1 MLVFPGFYLLV
12 EHSSQVA
19 IAPPSIRC
27 NEPLMSRSIRPA
39 LFAVLIPVAVVQI
52 AHADDAA
59 PVSEVQPAALPHV
72 TVVGNKEAE
81 DNYRVESVDSIG
93 PLGSMKL
100 LDAPYSIGIL
110 SSELIQNSQATNF
123 KDVSKYLPLVAYQEQ
138 QGADILRPQTR
149 GMQGGNFQNSRMD
162 GMTFFITVANAM
174 EQFQQIEV
182 INGVSASL
190 YGPANPS
197 GMFNFVSKRPTDY
210 DLREV
215 TVSYASDSIGT
226 AHVDLGGKIDSNGV
240 VSYRFNGVFGEGD
253 AWVEHSHAKRVL
265 GSLAVDV
272 RPLDDTVIETNY
284 SHYHL
289 IDTGYPGW
297 FSYSEKINL
306 PPAPDPKNVGYGQNY
321 AGVDLLTRMGSVRL
335 KHDFNSDWHL
345 VAGALNQDAS
355 RDINTPVNNLTN
367 NNGNYTSSLANGFAP
382 RFIMTSDAAYL
393 DGNFTTWGMAH
404 DLTIGTAGYKS
415 QSYSVITPATA
426 ANVLLGSANIN
437 SPKIFPFPAAGL
449 PNTGLN
455 FDSSTTY
462 QQGINIGDTI
472 RFTDAWA
479 ARLAVSQDWFHVDNY
494 NAKAVA
500 LPEYANHGLSPTA
513 SLMYKPQSNMT
524 VYATFASS
532 LQAGDLAPTGTNPP
546 LINAGQSLPPYR
558 SEEYEVGYKASLA
571 KIDFTA
577 ALFRI
582 QRPFANVNP
591 ADNAFEISGLQ
602 VNRGVELSAVG
613 EVISGLTVY
622 GGVTLLDAKLEDTPL
637 ATTNDKIY
645 VGAPKLKG
653 NTLFEYHFPAVQGLV
668 ASFDWQFSGP
678 RAANDTNSFF
688 VAGYNLFDLGAR
700 YTSTV
705 LTKSVTWRLAVD
717 NVADKHYWSTVAPS
731 NLTGANTGNLLAHF
745 GSPRTVL
752 ASASIDF

>member
-1 MLVFPGFYLLV
+1 MA
-12 EHSSQVA
+12 EA
-19 IAPPSIRC
+19 
-27 NEPLMSRSIRPA
+27 E
-39 LFAVLIPVAVVQI
+39 
-52 AHADDAA
+52 DAA
-59 PVSEVQPAALPHV
+59 AVSDAPPAALPHV
-72 TVVGNKEAE
+72 TVIGNKESE
-81 DNYRVESVDSIG
+81 NNYRVESVDSIG
-93 PLGSMKL
+93 PLGSMKI

-123 KDVSKYLPLVAYQEQ
+123 KDISKYLPLVAYQEQ

-197 GMFNFVSKRPTDY
+197 GMFNFVSKRPTDS

-240 VSYRFNGVFGEGD
+240 VSYRFNGLFGEGD

-284 SHYHL
+284 SYYHL

-321 AGVDLLTRMGSVRL
+321 AGVDLLTRTGSIRL

-345 VAGALNQDAS
+345 VVGALNQDAS

-426 ANVLLGSANIN
+426 ASVLLGTANIN
-437 SPKIFPFPAAGL
+437 SPKIFPFPKAGL

-472 RFTDAWA
+472 RFTDQWA
-479 ARLAVSQDWFHVDNY
+479 TRLAVSQDWFHVDNY
-494 NAKAVA
+494 NAKAAA

-546 LINAGQSLPPYR
+546 LVNAGQSLPPYR
-558 SEEYEVGYKASLA
+558 SKEYEVGYKASLD
-571 KIDFTA
+571 KIDLTA

-582 QRPFANVNP
+582 QRPFANINP
-591 ADNAFEISGLQ
+591 ADNAFEITGLQ
-602 VNRGVELSAVG
+602 VNRGLELSAVG
-613 EVISGLTVY
+613 EVVSGLTVY
-622 GGVTLLDAKLEDTPL
+622 GGVTLLDAKLENTPL

-645 VGAPKLKG
+645 VGAPKFKG
-653 NTLFEYHFPAVQGLV
+653 NTLFEYHFPAIQGLV
-668 ASFDWQFSGP
+668 ASFDWQFTGP

-700 YTSTV
+700 YTSTI

-717 NVADKHYWSTVAPS
+717 NLADRHYWSTVAPS

-745 GSPRTVL
+745 GSPRTLL

>member
-1 MLVFPGFYLLV
+1 
-12 EHSSQVA
+12 
-19 IAPPSIRC
+19 
-27 NEPLMSRSIRPA
+27 MSRSIRSV
-39 LFAVLIPVAVVQI
+39 LFAVLSPLSLAPI

-59 PVSEVQPAALPHV
+59 PVTEAQPALSHV
-72 TVVGNKEAE
+72 TVTGNKEAE
-81 DNYRVESVDSIG
+81 DNYRVESVDSLG

-110 SSELIQNSQATNF
+110 SSDLMQNSQATNF
-123 KDVSKYLPLVAYQEQ
+123 KDISKYLPLVAYQEQ

-182 INGVSASL
+182 VNGVSASL

-226 AHVDLGGKIDSNGV
+226 AHVDLGGKIDGNGV
-240 VSYRFNGVFGEGD
+240 VSYRFNGSFGEGD

-272 RPLDDTVIETNY
+272 RPFDDTVIETNY
-284 SHYHL
+284 SYYHL

-297 FSYSEKINL
+297 FSYSEKITL

-345 VAGALNQDAS
+345 VVGALNQDAS
-355 RDINTPVNNLTN
+355 RDINTPVNNLTTN
-367 NNGNYTSSLANGFAP
+367 SGNYTSSLANGFAP

-393 DGNFTTWGMAH
+393 NGNFTALGMAH

-415 QSYSVITPATA
+415 QSYSVITPATPA
-426 ANVLLGSANIN
+426 SVLLGTANIN
-437 SPKIFPFPAAGL
+437 SPVIFPFPAAGL

-494 NAKAVA
+494 NAKAVE
-500 LPEYANHGLSPTA
+500 LPEYADRGLSPTA

-524 VYATFASS
+524 IYATFASS

-546 LINAGQSLPPYR
+546 LVNAGQSLPPYR
-558 SEEYEVGYKASLA
+558 SKEYEVGYKASLA

-602 VNRGVELSAVG
+602 VNRGLELSAVG

-637 ATTNDKIY
+637 TSTNDKIY
-645 VGAPKLKG
+645 VGAPKVKG
-653 NTLFEYHFPAVQGLV
+653 NTLFEYHFPTVQGLV

-688 VAGYNLFDLGAR
+688 VAGYNLFDVGAR
-700 YTSTV
+700 YTSTI

-717 NVADKHYWSTVAPS
+717 NLADKHYWSTVAPS

>member
-1 MLVFPGFYLLV
+1 M
-12 EHSSQVA
+12 
-19 IAPPSIRC
+19 I
-27 NEPLMSRSIRPA
+27 RSIRSV
-39 LFAVLIPVAVVQI
+39 LFAVLFPLSLAPV

-59 PVSEVQPAALPHV
+59 PATEAQPALSHV
-72 TVVGNKEAE
+72 TVTGNKEAE
-81 DNYRVESVDSIG
+81 DNYRVESVDSLG

-110 SSELIQNSQATNF
+110 SSDLMQNSQATNF
-123 KDVSKYLPLVAYQEQ
+123 KDISKYLPLVAYQEQ

-182 INGVSASL
+182 VNGVSASL

-240 VSYRFNGVFGEGD
+240 VSYRFNGLFGEGD
-253 AWVEHSHAKRVL
+253 AWIEHSHAKRVL

-272 RPLDDTVIETNY
+272 RPFDDTVIETNY
-284 SHYHL
+284 SYYHL

-297 FSYSEKINL
+297 FSYSEKITL

-345 VAGALNQDAS
+345 VVGALNQDAS
-355 RDINTPVNNLTN
+355 RDINTPVNNLTTN
-367 NNGNYTSSLANGFAP
+367 SGNYTSSLANGFAP

-393 DGNFTTWGMAH
+393 NGSFTALGMAH

-415 QSYSVITPATA
+415 RSYSVITPATPA
-426 ANVLLGSANIN
+426 SVLLGTANIN
-437 SPKIFPFPAAGL
+437 SPVIFPFPAAGL

-494 NAKAVA
+494 NAKAVEQ
-500 LPEYANHGLSPTA
+500 PEYADRGLSPTA

-524 VYATFASS
+524 IYATFASS
-532 LQAGDLAPTGTNPP
+532 LQAGDMAPTGTNPP
-546 LINAGQSLPPYR
+546 LVNAGQSLPPYR
-558 SEEYEVGYKASLA
+558 SKEYEVGYKASLA

-602 VNRGVELSAVG
+602 VNRGLELSAVG

-637 ATTNDKIY
+637 TSTNDKIY
-645 VGAPKLKG
+645 VGAPKVKG
-653 NTLFEYHFPAVQGLV
+653 NTLFEYHFPTVQGLV

-688 VAGYNLFDLGAR
+688 VAGYNLFDVGAR
-700 YTSTV
+700 YTSTI
-705 LTKSVTWRLAVD
+705 LTKNVTWRLAVD
-717 NVADKHYWSTVAPS
+717 NLADKHYWSTVAPS

>member
-1 MLVFPGFYLLV
+1 L
-12 EHSSQVA
+12 A
-19 IAPPSIRC
+19 
-27 NEPLMSRSIRPA
+27 
-39 LFAVLIPVAVVQI
+39 QI
-52 AHADDAA
+52 AKADDAA
-59 PVSEVQPAALPHV
+59 PVSEVQPPVLPRV
-72 TVVGNKEAE
+72 TVVGNKESD
-81 DNYRVESVDSIG
+81 DNYRVESVDSLG
-93 PLGSMKL
+93 PLGSTKV
-100 LDAPYSIGIL
+100 LDTPYTIGIL
-110 SSELIQNSQATNF
+110 SEDLIKNSQATNF

-182 INGVSASL
+182 VNGVSASL

-240 VSYRFNGVFGEGD
+240 VSYRFNGLFGEGD

-272 RPLDDTVIETNY
+272 RPLENTVIETNY
-284 SHYHL
+284 SYYHL

-297 FSYSEKINL
+297 FSYSEKIVL
-306 PPAPDPKNVGYGQNY
+306 PPAPDPKDVGYGQNY
-321 AGVDLLTRMGSVRL
+321 AGVDMLTRMGSVRL
-335 KHDFNSDWHL
+335 KHDFDSDWHL
-345 VAGALNQDAS
+345 VVGGLNQDAS

-404 DLTIGTAGYKS
+404 DLTIGAAGYKS

-426 ANVLLGSANIN
+426 ASVLLGSANID
-437 SPKIFPFPAAGL
+437 SPRIFPFPAAGL

-472 RFTDAWA
+472 RFTDQWA
-479 ARLAVSQDWFHVDNY
+479 TRLAVSQDWFHVDNY
-494 NAKAVA
+494 NAKAVE
-500 LPEYANHGLSPTA
+500 LPEYADRGVSPTA
-513 SLMYKPQSNMT
+513 SLMYKPVSNMT

-532 LQAGDLAPTGTNPP
+532 LQAGDLAPAGTV
-546 LINAGQSLPPYR
+546 NAGTSLAPYR
-558 SEEYEVGYKASLA
+558 SKEYEVGYKASLA

-582 QRPFANVNP
+582 ERPFANINL
-591 ADNAFEISGLQ
+591 ADNTFEISGLQ
-602 VNRGVELSAVG
+602 VNRGLELSAVG

-637 ATTNDKIY
+637 ASTNDKIY
-645 VGAPKLKG
+645 VGAPKVKG
-653 NTLFEYHFPAVQGLV
+653 NTLFEYHFPVVPGLV
-668 ASFDWQFSGP
+668 TSFDWQFSGP

-688 VAGYNLFDLGAR
+688 VAGYNLFDVGAR
-700 YTSTV
+700 YTSAV

-717 NVADKHYWSTVAPS
+717 NLADKHYWSTVAPS

>member
-1 MLVFPGFYLLV
+1 
-12 EHSSQVA
+12 
-19 IAPPSIRC
+19 
-27 NEPLMSRSIRPA
+27 MSRSIHPA
-39 LFAVLIPVAVVQI
+39 LFAVLILVALAQI
-52 AHADDAA
+52 AEADDAA

-93 PLGSMKL
+93 PLGSVKL

-123 KDVSKYLPLVAYQEQ
+123 KDISKYLPLVAYQEQ

-253 AWVEHSHAKRVL
+253 AWVEHGHAKRVL

-284 SHYHL
+284 SYYHL

-345 VAGALNQDAS
+345 VVGALNQDAS

-415 QSYSVITPATA
+415 QSYSVITPATVSS
-426 ANVLLGSANIN
+426 VLLGAANIN
-437 SPKIFPFPAAGL
+437 SPQIFPFPAAGL

-494 NAKAVA
+494 NAKAVE

-558 SEEYEVGYKASLA
+558 SKEYEVGYKASLA

-602 VNRGVELSAVG
+602 VNRGVEFSAVG

-637 ATTNDKIY
+637 ASTNDKIY

-653 NTLFEYHFPAVQGLV
+653 NTLFEYHFPAIQGLV

-705 LTKSVTWRLAVD
+705 LTKNVTWRLAVD

>member
-1 MLVFPGFYLLV
+1 
-12 EHSSQVA
+12 
-19 IAPPSIRC
+19 
-27 NEPLMSRSIRPA
+27 MSRSIHPA
-39 LFAVLIPVAVVQI
+39 LFAVLIPVALAQI
-52 AHADDAA
+52 AEADDAA

-93 PLGSMKL
+93 PLGSVKL

-123 KDVSKYLPLVAYQEQ
+123 KDISKYLPLVAYQEQ

-253 AWVEHSHAKRVL
+253 AWVEHGHAKRVL

-284 SHYHL
+284 SYYHL

-345 VAGALNQDAS
+345 VVGALNQDAS

-382 RFIMTSDAAYL
+382 RFVMTSDAAYL

-426 ANVLLGSANIN
+426 ANVLLGAANIN
-437 SPKIFPFPAAGL
+437 NPQIFPFPAAGL

-494 NAKAVA
+494 NAKAVE

-558 SEEYEVGYKASLA
+558 SKEYEVGYKASLA

-637 ATTNDKIY
+637 ASTNDKIY
-645 VGAPKLKG
+645 VGAPKFKG
-653 NTLFEYHFPAVQGLV
+653 NTLFEYHFPAIQGLV

-705 LTKSVTWRLAVD
+705 LTKNVTWRLAVD
-717 NVADKHYWSTVAPS
+717 NVADEHYWSTVAPS

>member
-1 MLVFPGFYLLV
+1 
-12 EHSSQVA
+12 
-19 IAPPSIRC
+19 
-27 NEPLMSRSIRPA
+27 MSRSIRSV
-39 LFAVLIPVAVVQI
+39 LFAVLFPLSLASI
-52 AHADDAA
+52 AHADDTPVAA
-59 PVSEVQPAALPHV
+59 PQTQSSTVSHV
-72 TVVGNKEAE
+72 TVVGNKETE
-81 DNYRVESVDSIG
+81 DNYRVESVDSLG

-100 LDAPYSIGIL
+100 LDAPYSIGII
-110 SSELIQNSQATNF
+110 SSDLMQNSQATNF
-123 KDVSKYLPLVAYQEQ
+123 KDISKYLPLVAYQEQ

-182 INGVSASL
+182 VNGVSASL

-240 VSYRFNGVFGEGD
+240 VSYRFNGLFGEGD

-272 RPLDDTVIETNY
+272 RPFDDTVIETNY
-284 SHYHL
+284 SYYHL
-289 IDTGYPGW
+289 TDTGYPGW
-297 FSYSEKINL
+297 FSYSEKIIL

-345 VAGALNQDAS
+345 VVGALNQDAS
-355 RDINTPVNNLTN
+355 RDINTPVNNLTTN
-367 NNGNYTSSLANGFAP
+367 SGNYTSSLANGFAP

-393 DGNFTTWGMAH
+393 NGNFTTLGVAH

-415 QSYSVITPATA
+415 QSYSVITPATPA
-426 ANVLLGSANIN
+426 SVLLGTANIN
-437 SPKIFPFPAAGL
+437 SPVIFPFPAAGL

-494 NAKAVA
+494 NAKAVE
-500 LPEYANHGLSPTA
+500 LPEYADRGLSPTA

-546 LINAGQSLPPYR
+546 LVNAGQSLPPYR
-558 SEEYEVGYKASLA
+558 SKEYEVGYKASLA

-602 VNRGVELSAVG
+602 VNRGLELSAVG

-637 ATTNDKIY
+637 TSTNDKIY
-645 VGAPKLKG
+645 VGAPKVKG
-653 NTLFEYHFPAVQGLV
+653 NTLFEYHFPTVQGLV

-688 VAGYNLFDLGAR
+688 VAGYNLFDVGAR
-700 YTSTV
+700 YTSTI

-717 NVADKHYWSTVAPS
+717 NLADKHYWSTVAPS
-731 NLTGANTGNLLAHF
+731 NLTGTNTGNLLAHF